1 MTKPK
6 YDNSFRLRRLE
17 VKNFKALDRVVLEF
31 PRPQTDLDADVFVIG
46 SENGIGKTSVLEA
59 IAFLFVAPWL
69 KEGVYGPWS
78 KFINVPEKFIR
89 GRAKEAVIVGEFE
102 NGKGRSPRITRAKCV
117 LSRSGTI
124 KLQDLPH
131 RETKPEFRT
140 FPEPDIGELVILSL
154 FGIDPGPLEVPG
166 LMYFNEF
173 RKIPEGSPELGAL
186 VAAEGVYR
194 RHRRPYDIHEM
205 IPGRVKIEILK
216 ALMGRSSLFEGADD
230 RDSADV
236 MEFINELMLTYANG
250 RVEQVRPSDENTL
263 DIRIAME
270 DSGETISFDG
280 LSSGQKEI
288 ISTLFLIWRQ
298 TRGNPRVVLIDEPEL
313 HLNMQWHRE
322 FVRKLAELAPE
333 NQYIIATHSEAVFAS
348 VAERNRALLSGGD
361 DG

>member
-1 MTKPK
+1 
-6 YDNSFRLRRLE
+6 
-17 VKNFKALDRVVLEF
+17 
-31 PRPQTDLDADVFVIG
+31 
-46 SENGIGKTSVLEA
+46 
-59 IAFLFVAPWL
+59 
-69 KEGVYGPWS
+69 
-78 KFINVPEKFIR
+78 
-89 GRAKEAVIVGEFE
+89 
-102 NGKGRSPRITRAKCV
+102 
-117 LSRSGTI
+117 
-124 KLQDLPH
+124 
-131 RETKPEFRT
+131 
-140 FPEPDIGELVILSL
+140 
-154 FGIDPGPLEVPG
+154 
-166 LMYFNEF
+166 
-173 RKIPEGSPELGAL
+173 
-186 VAAEGVYR
+186 
-194 RHRRPYDIHEM
+194 
-205 IPGRVKIEILK
+205 
-216 ALMGRSSLFEGADD
+216 MGRSSLFEGADD